1 MSVVNISVNHY
12 IVSLSEACGVLW
24 LPVLQTIKTPETLH
38 SQTMEMAVE
47 YLFRSTFSKNIFCL
61 PCFTRHILFPETIL
75 ASSCCSP
82 QVLSTL
88 AACRMSHSQSWRSVQ
103 GYWNAGGGENCR
115 ILRSAFWVQEN
126 KHRRWSEIICGDPQ
140 IMYSCFIPNNE
151 GMLMCWV
158 ILMSRFWRPSVILLA
173 FRSHSCL
180 PFSGIT
186 GFNRWLMPNYP
197 S

>member
-1 MSVVNISVNHY
+1 MRKKSFTYCLIPSAVTMSVVNLSVNHY

-103 GYWNAGGGENCR
+103 GYWNAGGERTAESWGLLFGFKKTNTDAGVKS
-115 ILRSAFWVQEN
+115 SA
-126 KHRRWSEIICGDPQ
+126 EI
-140 IMYSCFIPNNE
+140 
-151 GMLMCWV
+151 
-158 ILMSRFWRPSVILLA
+158 RK
-173 FRSHSCL
+173 
-180 PFSGIT
+180 
-186 GFNRWLMPNYP
+186 
-197 S
+197 